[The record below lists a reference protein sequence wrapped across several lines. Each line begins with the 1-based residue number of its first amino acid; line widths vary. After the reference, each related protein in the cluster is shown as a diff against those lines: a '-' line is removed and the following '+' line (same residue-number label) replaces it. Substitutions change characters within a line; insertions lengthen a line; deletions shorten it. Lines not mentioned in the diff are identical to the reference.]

1 LVSGY
6 PATYNDGTT
15 AARRS
20 VTVLLDVNGLRLVA
34 EDGRTVDQWR
44 YEDLRLVDEVFGG
57 HPLRF
62 GLAGSEARLTFEG
75 HGIFEDLRRR
85 APHLSI
91 ERRSWAAVALRTT
104 AMTVAA
110 IAVLAVVLWVGV
122 PRAAQVLTRFV
133 PVSWEVAL
141 GDKVMDQVIE
151 HFKDQDGDVPRFCD
165 GPAGRAVLDR
175 LVAQLAAAA
184 DSPYDLRVAVLD
196 HKMANGFALPGG
208 QIVLFGGLLEFA
220 ETPQEVTAVV
230 AHEIGHVVRRHTTQL
245 ILRNL
250 GITFFFG
257 VMLGDLGSGAIAV
270 AGETLLTLSYSRE
283 AEAEA
288 DATAIQLLQ
297 AAALRA
303 DGLASFF
310 ARMEAKLPD
319 MPAALALLSTHPS
332 SEERAAKAAMAGT
345 GGAALSPEDWAA
357 LKVIC
362 RG

>member
-1 LVSGY
+1 VSGY

-20 VTVLLDVNGLRLVA
+20 VTVLLDVNGLRLVD
-34 EDGRTVDQWR
+34 EDSRTVDQWR

-62 GLAGSEARLTFEG
+62 GLAGSAARLTFEG

-85 APHLSI
+85 APHLTI
-91 ERRSWAAVALRTT
+91 ERRSWTAAALRATV
-104 AMTVAA
+104 MTVAA
-110 IAVLAVVLWVGV
+110 IAVLAVVLWVAV
-122 PRAAQVLTRFV
+122 PRAAQVVTRFV

-141 GDKVMDQVIE
+141 GDRVMDRVIE
-151 HFKDQDGDVPRFCD
+151 HFTDKDGDAPRFCD
-165 GPAGRAVLDR
+165 APAGRAVLDR
-175 LVAQLAAAA
+175 LMVKLAAAA

-196 HKMANGFALPGG
+196 HEMPNGFALPGG
-208 QIVLFGGLLEFA
+208 QIVLFGGLVEFA

-257 VMLGDLGSGAIAV
+257 VLLGDLGSGAIAV

-283 AEAEA
+283 AESEA
-288 DATAIQLLQ
+288 DATAIQLLRR
-297 AAALRA
+297 AALRA
-303 DGLASFF
+303 DGLAPFF
-310 ARMEAKLPD
+310 ARMDAELPD
-319 MPAALALLSTHPS
+319 LPAALALLSTHPS
-332 SEERAAKAAMAGT
+332 SEERAAKARIAGT
-345 GGAALSPEDWAA
+345 GGATLTPEEWAG
-357 LKVIC
+357 LKAIC
-362 RG
+362 KG

>member
-1 LVSGY
+1 VSDY

-15 AARRS
+15 AARQS
-20 VTVLLDVNGLRLVA
+20 VTVLIDVNGLRLVG
-34 EDGRTVDQWR
+34 EDGGIVDQWR

-57 HPLRF
+57 DGLRF
-62 GLAGSEARLTFEG
+62 GLAGSEARLTFETQ
-75 HGIFEDLRRR
+75 GIFSELRRR

-91 ERRSWAAVALRTT
+91 DRRSRTKVALRATV
-104 AMTVAA
+104 MVVAA
-110 IAVLAVVLWVGV
+110 VAVLAVVLWVGV
-122 PRAAQVLTRFV
+122 PLAAQVLTRFV

-141 GDKVMDQVIE
+141 GDKVMDKVIE
-151 HFKDQDGDVPRFCD
+151 HFADEDGGSPRFCD
-165 GPAGRAVLDR
+165 APAGRAVLDR
-175 LVAQLAAAA
+175 LVAKLAAAA

-196 HKMANGFALPGG
+196 HKMPNGFALPGG
-208 QIVLFGGLLEFA
+208 QIVLFGGLVEFA

-257 VMLGDLGSGAIAV
+257 VMLGDLGSGAIAI

-283 AEAEA
+283 AETEA

-297 AAALRA
+297 RAAMRA

-310 ARMEAKLPD
+310 ARLDKKLPD
-319 MPAALALLSTHPS
+319 LPAALALLSTHPS
-332 SEERAAKAAMAGT
+332 SEERAAKAKLAGT
-345 GGAALSPEDWAA
+345 DGTALTPEEWAG

-362 RG
+362 KG

>member
-1 LVSGY
+1 MSDY
-6 PATYNDGTT
+6 PATYNDGTI

-20 VTVLLDVNGLRLVA
+20 VTVLLDVNGLRLVG
-34 EDGRTVDQWR
+34 EDGRTVDQWP
-44 YEDLRLVDEVFGG
+44 YQDLRLVDEVFGA

-62 GLAGSEARLTFEG
+62 GLAGSEARLTFETQ
-75 HGIFEDLRRR
+75 GIFPDLKRR
-85 APHLSI
+85 ARHLTI
-91 ERRSWAAVALRTT
+91 ERRRWTSVALRATV
-104 AMTVAA
+104 MTVAA

-133 PVSWEVAL
+133 PLSWEVAL
-141 GDKVMDQVIE
+141 GDKVMDQVVK
-151 HFKDQDGDVPRFCD
+151 HFSEEDGDGSRFCD
-165 GPAGRAVLDR
+165 APAGRAVLDR
-175 LVAQLAAAA
+175 LVAKLAAAA
-184 DSPYDLRVAVLD
+184 ESPYDLRVAVLD

-208 QIVLFGGLLEFA
+208 QIVLLGGLIEFA

-230 AHEIGHVVRRHTTQL
+230 AHEIGHVVHRHTTQL

-283 AEAEA
+283 AESEA

-297 AAALRA
+297 RAGLRA

-310 ARMEAKLPD
+310 ARMDEKRPELPTV
-319 MPAALALLSTHPS
+319 LALLSTHPN

-345 GGAALSPEDWAA
+345 GGAVLTPEDWAG

-362 RG
+362 KG